1 MMKATGRQKR
11 AGHRIAQ
18 LCLLLAVIICGGPLI
33 SMKIRAEVTDRMLAI
48 VNGQLITESDVL
60 WALALDPEMEPLN
73 PSQENK
79 RLMLE
84 RLIDQKLLDQEAE
97 KTPQNEPSEDEITR
111 YIKEKLVDKFSSE
124 QVFRAR
130 LLKVGLDQASLREV
144 VRHRLEISK
153 YMDFR
158 FRAFVFVKPEEIERY
173 YNEVQVP
180 RQKSSGTPVASLD
193 DTLRSKIEG
202 ILEDQKF
209 NSELERFFD
218 EARAQAQVIRLVQ
231 L

>member
-18 LCLLLAVIICGGPLI
+18 LCLLLAVIICGGLLI